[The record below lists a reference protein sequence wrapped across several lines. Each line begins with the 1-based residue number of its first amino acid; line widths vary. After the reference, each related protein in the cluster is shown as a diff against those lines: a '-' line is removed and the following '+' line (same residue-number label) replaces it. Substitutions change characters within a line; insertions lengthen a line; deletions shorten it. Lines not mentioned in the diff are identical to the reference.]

1 MAYDVTGT
9 YISKKFCDLK
19 INDEKWQMEKNA
31 IFNCSFL
38 PECDITCPGPNKQK
52 LRQIT
57 KECSCALEWFFH
69 SHLLQGILSLLI
81 FVLLNISRSLLV
93 NGISRVFWKKLH
105 PGIFTVV
112 ATCNQDGL
120 LVAKNAKTIEERSQN
135 LHKNNI
141 TPSSYSQSQVDDSC
155 SPAKASTWRKNY
167 IMKEEIDRN
176 SFILQM
182 TGLVLILGAF
192 LLNVIW
198 IILIFQAPDA
208 TEVAWL
214 LVN

>member
-1 MAYDVTGT
+1 MQLRIRVVFPLTLAAWYP
-9 YISKKFCDLK
+9 FF
-19 INDEKWQMEKNA
+19 IN
-31 IFNCSFL
+31 
-38 PECDITCPGPNKQK
+38 
-52 LRQIT
+52 
-57 KECSCALEWFFH
+57 
-69 SHLLQGILSLLI
+69 

-93 NGISRVFWKKLH
+93 NGISRVFWRKLH

-135 LHKNNI
+135 LHNNI
-141 TPSSYSQSQVDDSC
+141 THSYSQSLVDDSC
-155 SPAKASTWRKNY
+155 SLAKASTWRKNY
-167 IMKEEIDRN
+167 IVKKEIDRN